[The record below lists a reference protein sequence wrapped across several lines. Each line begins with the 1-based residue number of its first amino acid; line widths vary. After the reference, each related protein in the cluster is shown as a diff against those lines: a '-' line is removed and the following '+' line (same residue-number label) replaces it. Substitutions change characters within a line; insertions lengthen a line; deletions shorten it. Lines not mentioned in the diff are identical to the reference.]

1 MDFIM
6 PVSATAKL
14 LHLLRW
20 ALVLIS
26 TAVSAE
32 SFTIESAQVLP
43 IGNGF
48 VLNATIK
55 YPLTPRIKEAI
66 DNGVPII
73 IFQQFEIIES
83 LSLLGG
89 YWQWNETLWVS
100 AIHYQLRYHA
110 LTELYIL
117 VDMDTRHQRNYTS
130 LSVALEALG
139 TIKQL
144 GLPPEYLT
152 NTDKLILRVRS
163 GLDLNALPTPM
174 RPGALI
180 SSKWQLTS
188 PWVVAKWL

>member
-1 MDFIM
+1 ML
-6 PVSATAKL
+6 VSATAKL
-14 LHLLRW
+14 LHLSRW

-32 SFTIESAQVLP
+32 SFTVESAQVSP

-48 VLNATIK
+48 VLNAKIK

-66 DNGVPII
+66 EHGVPII
-73 IFQQFEIIES
+73 FIQQFEIIKS
-83 LSLLGG
+83 LPLLGK
-89 YWQWNETLWVS
+89 YWQWNETLWTS
-100 AIHYQLRYHA
+100 EIHYQLRYHA

-117 VDMDTRHQRNYTS
+117 VDLDTRHQRNYSS
-130 LSVALEALG
+130 LPVALEALG
-139 TIKQL
+139 AIKQL

-152 NTDKLILRVRS
+152 DTDNLILQVRS

-188 PWVVAKWL
+188 PWVVAEWL